1 MEGSSKKLK
10 FDTLDDGERVQFMDV
25 DTDEPVSD
33 LEAMDTDPELVIKVA
48 PRQAE
53 EALKVL
59 MEHREHKRT
68 ATLLAK
74 FEQTSNYLRQFV
86 QRRQLWMQLFQKTF
100 PEHYADAVTTYPLGD
115 GTGRQGVTMNQRIKA
130 MLDRYSVRPGREETY
145 WKRYYELLT
154 RGALPYGKDPEV
166 LHEWEI
172 DTEYYRTPI
181 GIRIWKTV
189 DAIFYF
195 AVIYEDKQVDLY
207 NLVVRA
213 HSYHEDDDAI
223 QPEPYQ
229 VDLHNFL
236 VRAHSYPV
244 PSAVASHV
252 AYLGLLVH
260 GLIDDSA
267 RNRGI
272 FIWKTYH
279 YEHMNDWIEFQFSK
293 DLKKI
298 TIKYH
303 NWYCSSISAQTIQ
316 FGTQKDWRGVKYGSE
331 PDVFDTCTLYRH
343 SDPAEDVV
351 FITPAYRD
359 ADGLIMHGSGEYS
372 RWAYRIGATV
382 KLVEV
387 TQDIIGEHVTPLFV
401 HWTEDN
407 DQYLFRWQNF
417 YKTKEYFYNHDER
430 RLYISELPENKTTLV
445 SSPIWCEHCDDTKAV
460 FAEKNKGVL
469 FCSRECQQQYYK

>member
-172 DTEYYRTPI
+172 DTEYYRRPH
-181 GIRIWKTV
+181 GITIWKASTIERTPTRHV
-189 DAIFYF
+189 HHRGSTSEIFYF
-195 AVIYEDKQVDLY
+195 SVLYKDLRYEENSYIV
-207 NLVVRA
+207 NLFNFT
-213 HSYHEDDDAI
+213 I
-223 QPEPYQ
+223 QPYLFSLREMESKYE
-229 VDLHNFL
+229 
-236 VRAHSYPV
+236 
-244 PSAVASHV
+244 
-252 AYLGLLVH
+252 AYLGIRVQ
-260 GLIDDSA
+260 GLIDDLASD
-267 RNRGI
+267 RGK
-272 FIWKTYH
+272 FIWKTYNN
-279 YEHMNDWIEFQFSK
+279 ERVNNWIEFQFSK

-303 NWYCSSISAQTIQ
+303 NWYCSSISMQVIQ
-316 FGTQKDWRGVKYGSE
+316 FATQKDWRGVKWGFE
-331 PDVFDTCTLYRH
+331 PDEFDTCYLYRH
-343 SDPAEDVV
+343 RNPVENLV
-351 FITPAYRD
+351 FVTPTYI
-359 ADGLIMHGSGEYS
+359 DGGGYHLYGEHS
-372 RWAYRIGATV
+372 KWAYRIDFRENPPSV

-387 TQDIIGEHVTPLFV
+387 TDDIIGKQIFAEGV
-401 HWTEDN
+401 D
-407 DQYLFRWQNF
+407 DQWYFFRWQNF

-430 RLYISELPENKTTLV
+430 RLYISELPETEKTLV